1 MFSIVL
7 PLQAILFQALF
18 LAIAIATEAYI
29 FQRQW
34 KISRRSS
41 VEYSLALNLF
51 STVVGWVIF
60 FAAQPLLTPALKK
73 QLISYIFFNNLASTS
88 NGSSPSIYGEIAL
101 LVFLTFV
108 FILISELVFFEVLRS
123 LTKEESPA
131 VQSEPRYRYTT
142 TSSLYRRYYESK
154 KERIN
159 STTILV
165 ANAASGSAILL
176 LAFLK
181 DLLIFK

>member
-7 PLQAILFQALF
+7 PLQAILFQSLF
-18 LAIAIATEAYI
+18 LAIAIAIEAYI

-34 KISRRSS
+34 KLGRRKS

-60 FAAQPLLTPALKK
+60 FAAQPLLSPALKK
-73 QLISYIFFNNLASTS
+73 QIITYIFFNNLASTAS
-88 NGSSPSIYGEIAL
+88 SGSFLYGEIAL
-101 LVFLTFV
+101 LVFLSFV
-108 FILISELVFFEVLRS
+108 FILISELIFLEVLRS
-123 LTKEESPA
+123 LTREESP

-165 ANAASGSAILL
+165 ANAVSGSAILL
-176 LAFLK
+176 IAFLK
-181 DLLIFK
+181 ELFVFQ

>member
-7 PLQAILFQALF
+7 PLQAILFQSLF
-18 LAIAIATEAYI
+18 IAIAIAIEAYI

-34 KISRRSS
+34 QLGRRKS

-60 FAAQPLLTPALKK
+60 FAAQPLLSPTLKK
-73 QLISYIFFNNLASTS
+73 QIITYIFFNNLGSTS
-88 NGSSPSIYGEIAL
+88 STGSFPFIYGEIAL
-101 LVFLTFV
+101 LVFLSFV
-108 FILISELVFFEVLRS
+108 FILMSELLFLEVLRS
-123 LTKEESPA
+123 LTREESP
-131 VQSEPRYRYTT
+131 VESEPRYRYTT

-165 ANAASGSAILL
+165 ANALSGSAILL
-176 LAFLK
+176 ISFLK
-181 DLLIFK
+181 DLFIFE